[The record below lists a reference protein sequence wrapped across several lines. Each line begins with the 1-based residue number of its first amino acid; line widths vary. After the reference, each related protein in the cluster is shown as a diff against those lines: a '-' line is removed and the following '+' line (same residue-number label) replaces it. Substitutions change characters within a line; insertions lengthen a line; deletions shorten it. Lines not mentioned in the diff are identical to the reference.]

1 MSLHELRKNNYEKVA
16 KENPDSV
23 DGQDTERTSFF
34 WFLYGGFIRER
45 EGKEKTQSHVYDSA
59 FLTTH
64 QKMSQ
69 LLFSKMIQKRSQ
81 IPLPSTYLDSS
92 SLFYVR

>member
-34 WFLYGGFIRER
+34 GFYMGDLYASAK
-45 EGKEKTQSHVYDSA
+45 GKKKTQSHVYDSA
-59 FLTTH
+59 FFH
-64 QKMSQ
+64 YSPKDESIIIFQKY
-69 LLFSKMIQKRSQ
+69 SKKK
-81 IPLPSTYLDSS
+81 PDSS
-92 SLFYVR
+92 AFYVLG